1 MKTERRVPFKRR
13 LRYHVDNALSH
24 GIAVV
29 MLWVLATLS
38 AVILVIAL
46 LLWLLNIGPGG
57 QSVPFHEALWI
68 SLTRSLDP
76 GTFGMD
82 NGHGFRLA
90 TLIISIIGIFAVAVI
105 IGLVSNAIDRRLDHL
120 RRGKSLVIEEGHS
133 LILGYSTKLPI
144 VIREL
149 IEANAS
155 HKGHAIVVLTSKD
168 KVELD
173 ELLHR
178 EIQDRAS
185 VRIIVRR
192 GEPSALADLQQV
204 RPEFAKSIVI
214 LRPDEHGA
222 DAEVVKVVL
231 AVMRV
236 RAASPEVP
244 VVAEFESA
252 TAARAI
258 RQAIPQ
264 GVTTL
269 VSKEIVARVAA
280 QTSRGSGLGAVYQD
294 LLDFEGDEFYI
305 TPAPAH
311 LVGRTFGEALL
322 CSSNSMLVGV
332 QPQGEEARLT
342 PAFDSPICA
351 TDSLVFL
358 AEDESILSID
368 EHLDGWVLANQVKH
382 FRAEEQLESTLV
394 LGWNPVADRILEEI
408 DRHVL
413 PGSRVHVLLDDWI
426 EHEELEGCR
435 SHLQNLKISSE
446 FADTIDADVI
456 SQVMAMGPFNHI
468 LVLCAHRQIS
478 VAESDARA
486 LLTLMHVRN
495 YLSTHDDVAATGHRT
510 NVVAEV
516 LESQSVELAQ
526 IASPDDFIVSQR
538 LVSLLI
544 AQLSENPRLKSVLQ
558 DILDSR
564 GTRVA
569 MQDAA
574 KLGLKGDYSCR
585 ELVSF
590 ARDLGL
596 VFLGWRTPSQQ
607 GAKYLTGGIR
617 LNPHK
622 DERVNLT
629 DGSSI
634 ITLAA
639 H

>member
-1 MKTERRVPFKRR
+1 
-13 LRYHVDNALSH
+13 
-24 GIAVV
+24 

-46 LLWLLNIGPGG
+46 LLWLLNIGPDGE
-57 QSVPFHEALWI
+57 SVPFHEALWI

-82 NGHGFRLA
+82 SGHGFRLA
-90 TLIISIIGIFAVAVI
+90 TLVISIIGIFAVAVI

-149 IEANAS
+149 IEANSS
-155 HKGHAIVVLTSKD
+155 HKRHAIVVLTSKD

-178 EIQDRAS
+178 EVRERAS

-214 LRPDEHGA
+214 LRPDELGA

-244 VVAEFESA
+244 IVAEFESA
-252 TAARAI
+252 TTARAI

-294 LLDFEGDEFYI
+294 LLDFDGDEFYI
-305 TPAPAH
+305 APVPAH
-311 LVGRTFGEALL
+311 LVGRSFGEALL

-332 QPQGEEARLT
+332 QPQGEEARLA
-342 PAFDSPICA
+342 PAFDAPISA

-368 EHLDGWVLANQVKH
+368 ELLDGWVLGNQVEP

-426 EHEELEGCR
+426 EHEELEACLG
-435 SHLQNLKISSE
+435 HLQNLKVSSE

-468 LVLCAHRQIS
+468 LVLCTHHQIS

-495 YLSTHDDVAATGHRT
+495 YLSTHNDVAPTGHRT

-544 AQLSENPRLKSVLQ
+544 AQLSENPRLKSILQ

-564 GTRVA
+564 GTRVT
-569 MQDAA
+569 MQNAA
-574 KLGLKGDYSCR
+574 TLGLEGDYSCR
-585 ELVSF
+585 ELVAF
-590 ARDLGL
+590 TRDLGL
-596 VFLGWRTPSQQ
+596 VFLGWRTPLQQ
-607 GAKYLTGGIR
+607 GAKYLAGGIR

-622 DERVNLT
+622 DERVNFT

-634 ITLAA
+634 ITLAG